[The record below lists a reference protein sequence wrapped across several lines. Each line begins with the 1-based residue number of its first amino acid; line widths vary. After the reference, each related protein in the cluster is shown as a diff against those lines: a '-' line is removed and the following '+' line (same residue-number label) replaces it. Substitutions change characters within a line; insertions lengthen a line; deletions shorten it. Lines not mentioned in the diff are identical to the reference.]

1 MRSYLKLL
9 IFMLVF
15 ACDVILAK
23 ALWNIAADPIH
34 EAREVSAD
42 ETVEIKQI
50 ALTFDDGP
58 NPKYTPQLLDGLRE
72 RGIQASFFLIG
83 KNIPGNEDIVRQ
95 MQADGH
101 LIGNHSNTHAQL
113 TKETAE
119 LACQEIEETNQIIY
133 QVTGQLPSYIRP
145 PFGSWSEELE
155 CMVPMTV
162 VLWNV
167 DPLDWKVQ
175 NKKKVVNHIISKVKN
190 NSIILMHDSYPTTV
204 QAALEVIDML
214 SAKGYTFVTVDEMM
228 ID

>member
-1 MRSYLKLL
+1 MKVRLKLF
-9 IFMLVF
+9 IFVF
-15 ACDVILAK
+15 VLDIILAQT
-23 ALWNIAADPIH
+23 LWRVAAGNEIAVS
-34 EAREVSAD
+34 EVSA
-42 ETVEIKQI
+42 EEAIEGKQI

-72 RGIQASFFLIG
+72 RGVKVSFFLIG
-83 KNIPGNEDIVRQ
+83 KNIKGNEDIVRQ

-101 LIGNHSNTHAQL
+101 LIGNHSNTHVQL

-119 LACQEIEETNQIIY
+119 QACQEIEETNRIIY
-133 QVTGQLPSYIRP
+133 QVTGQIPSYIRP

-167 DPLDWKVQ
+167 DPLDWKIQ
-175 NKKKVVNHIISKVKN
+175 NTKKVVNHIEGKAKN
-190 NSIILMHDSYPTTV
+190 NSIILLHDSYPTSV
-204 QAALEVIDML
+204 KAALEVIDML